1 MRNTSLEEIG
11 NDSASERLLSAVDQ
25 GFRTTMKPQ
34 RAITATSVFQ
44 MSFLLLACSGQGLMV
59 GSDQPNARK
68 DTLLEYSSPQVTF
81 LYTDIDRD
89 SIAAIARYVEAH
101 RARIVA
107 DLQPESL
114 STIRI
119 CLYATL
125 KDLHQAIGWPDAP
138 KWVKGAV
145 SGIRE
150 IRMISPGSPDLED
163 SMPYDYMLS
172 CIVHEF
178 AHCVSLHVNKTIA
191 NRPRW
196 LWESVALYESAQF
209 VDPMSLA
216 YLRNGLPPSLD
227 DLNDIND
234 TRIYEVGY
242 CIAEYIVSEW
252 GIEALRGLIRSN
264 GDLKNGLHISQAE
277 FQQSWYAYV
286 IKKYSR

>member
-1 MRNTSLEEIG
+1 VPNTSLQEIG

-25 GFRTTMKPQ
+25 DSRTTMKPQ
-34 RAITATSVFQ
+34 RAITTTIVFQ
-44 MSFLLLACSGQGLMV
+44 MSFLMLACSGQGLMV

-81 LYTDIDRD
+81 LYTNMDRD

-119 CLYATL
+119 YLYPTL

-150 IRMISPGSPDLED
+150 VRMISPGSPDLEG
-163 SMPYDYMLS
+163 SVPYDYMLG

-178 AHCVSLHVNKTIA
+178 THCVMLHANGTIA

-196 LWESVALYESAQF
+196 LWESIAIYESGQSA
-209 VDPMSLA
+209 DLKNLG
-216 YLRNGLPPSLD
+216 YLTTSSPPTLD
-227 DLNDIND
+227 DLNNIND
-234 TRIYEVGY
+234 TRIYEVGHS
-242 CIAEYIVSEW
+242 IAEYIVSKW
-252 GIEALRGLIRSN
+252 GLEAVRGLIRTN
-264 GDLKNGLHISQAE
+264 GDLASTLHISQGE
-277 FQQSWYAYV
+277 FQEGWYAYV
-286 IKKYSR
+286 MNKYS